1 MSDLS
6 RRIRDTVR
14 DIKDFPEPGILF
26 RDITP
31 IFSEPRLCTEIIDE
45 ISRCFPAV
53 DAIAGIE
60 ARGFFFGMA
69 VAQKLQIP
77 FIPIRKSGKLP
88 FETLQQSY
96 DLEYGSAT
104 IEMHRDALQPDWNV
118 LIHDDILATGGT
130 AEAAAKLVG
139 QQAHVGGFS
148 FLMDLTLLNG
158 ISKLLPF
165 DVQIHSLITY

>member
-1 MSDLS
+1 MGDLS

-14 DIKDFPEPGILF
+14 DIEDFPEPGILF

-31 IFSEPRLCTEIIDE
+31 IFADPALCTEIIDE

-53 DAIAGIE
+53 DAVVGIE
-60 ARGFFFGMA
+60 SRGFFFGMA

-77 FIPIRKSGKLP
+77 FIPIRKKGKLP
-88 FETLQQSY
+88 FDTYTESY

-104 IEMHRDALQPDWNV
+104 IEMHKDALQPNWRV

-139 QQAHVGGFS
+139 QTASVGGFS
-148 FLMDLTLLNG
+148 FLMDLTFLNG
-158 ISKLLPF
+158 INKLLPF
-165 DVQIHSLITY
+165 DVQIHSLVAY